1 MSKTGAGSGRGSMS
15 RVRRG
20 VVVAALVVMAALLVV
35 GLVGFFADPLRLPP
49 EVLEVLDQRASVVS
63 MFIGAAGLVIAVAAL
78 LLQLRSDRRQATA
91 ETPDASDAGP
101 RTPAVAAPP
110 VQLPPAAGAQTQL
123 NMPAA
128 GGTVNAVQGGT
139 LNIHN
144 PAAPDARP
152 GGGGQEPSS

>member
-1 MSKTGAGSGRGSMS
+1 MSKTGADSGRGSRS

-20 VVVAALVVMAALLVV
+20 AVVAALVVTAALLVV

-49 EVLEVLDQRASVVS
+49 EVLGVLDQRASVVS

-78 LLQLRSDRRQATA
+78 MLQLRSERRQTTA
-91 ETPDASDAGP
+91 E
-101 RTPAVAAPP
+101 PP
-110 VQLPPAAGAQTQL
+110 VQLPPAPGTQTQL

-144 PAAPDARP
+144 PAAPGGRP
-152 GGGGQEPSS
+152 DGGGQEPSS

>member
-1 MSKTGAGSGRGSMS
+1 MSKTGAGSEPGPRP

-20 VVVAALVVMAALLVV
+20 VVVAALVVMAALLVG

-78 LLQLRSDRRQATA
+78 LLQLRSDRRQATT
-91 ETPDASDAGP
+91 ETPDA
-101 RTPAVAAPP
+101 PAAAPP
-110 VQLPPAAGAQTQL
+110 VRLPPAAGTRTQL

-139 LNIHN
+139 LNIHP
-144 PAAPDARP
+144 PAAPGGRP
-152 GGGGQEPSS
+152 DGGGQEPPS

>member
-1 MSKTGAGSGRGSMS
+1 MSKTGVGSGRGSRS

-20 VVVAALVVMAALLVV
+20 VVVAALVVTAALLVA

-63 MFIGAAGLVIAVAAL
+63 MFIGAAGLMIAVAAL
-78 LLQLRSDRRQATA
+78 LLQLRSDRRRTTA
-91 ETPDASDAGP
+91 ENASG
-101 RTPAVAAPP
+101 TEPP
-110 VQLPPAAGAQTQL
+110 VQPPPAPGTQTQL

-144 PAAPDARP
+144 PTAPGGRP

>member
-1 MSKTGAGSGRGSMS
+1 MSKTGESSGRGSIS

-20 VVVAALVVMAALLVV
+20 VSVAALVVMAALLVV
-35 GLVGFFADPLRLPP
+35 GLVGFFADPLQLPP
-49 EVLEVLDQRASVVS
+49 EVLEILDQRASVVS

-78 LLQLRSDRRQATA
+78 RLQLRTDRGQATA
-91 ETPDASDAGP
+91 E
-101 RTPAVAAPP
+101 PP
-110 VQLPPAAGAQTQL
+110 VQLPPAAGTQTQL

-144 PAAPDARP
+144 PAAPD
-152 GGGGQEPSS
+152 GGAQEPSP

>member
-1 MSKTGAGSGRGSMS
+1 M
-15 RVRRG
+15 VI
-20 VVVAALVVMAALLVV
+20 VALVVMATLLVV

-78 LLQLRSDRRQATA
+78 LLQLRSDRKQATA
-91 ETPDASDAGP
+91 E
-101 RTPAVAAPP
+101 PP
-110 VQLPPAAGAQTQL
+110 VRLPPAAGTQTQL

-128 GGTVNAVQGGT
+128 GGTVNAVQDGT